1 MKTRVAVFFGG
12 RSVEHEVSVISA
24 IQAIYAMDTEKY
36 EIYPVYIAK
45 DGAMYY
51 GENTG
56 KIEAYKDIP
65 ALLKE
70 SSRVILVSEQDQFYL
85 ISYPQKLFGAKKI
98 QVDLAFPIVHG
109 TNEEDGTLMGYLK
122 TVGIPF
128 VGSNLTAA
136 AVGMDKYITKAILK
150 DNDIPVLD
158 CLRFRLKDYKNMDA
172 LLDKTEKVLGYPVIV
187 KPVNSGSSVGI
198 AVARDRGELVH
209 AVDDAFSY
217 AGTILI
223 EHAIMHLREI
233 NCSVL
238 GDENEA
244 IPSVCEEPFHSDE
257 ILSFKDKYESGG
269 KSGGSKGMASVS
281 RKIPADLS
289 PEMTKRVQDMAVES
303 FQALGCSGVARID
316 FMIDEDN
323 GALYFN
329 EINTI
334 PGSLSF
340 YLWEPMGVPYREL
353 LDRMIKI
360 AEKQNRQEKSLT
372 FTFQTNILNS
382 NALGGAKGSKMGK

>member
-12 RSVEHEVSVISA
+12 KSVEHEVSVITG
-24 IQAIYAMDTEKY
+24 IQAISAMDTEKY
-36 EIYPVYIAK
+36 EIYPVYITK

-51 GENTG
+51 GEDTG

-65 ALLKE
+65 ALLKN
-70 SSRVILVSEQDQFYL
+70 SSRVILVKEQEQFFL
-85 ISYPQKLFGAKKI
+85 ASYPQKLFGSRKVE
-98 QVDLAFPIVHG
+98 VDLAFPAVHG

-128 VGSNLTAA
+128 IGSNLTAA

-150 DNDIPVLD
+150 DNQIPVLD
-158 CLRFRLKDYKNMDA
+158 CLRFRLKDYKDMDA
-172 LLDKTEKVLGYPVIV
+172 LVARAEEGLGYPVIV

-198 AVARDRGELVH
+198 AVAKNRTELVH

-223 EHAIMHLREI
+223 EHAITHLREI
-233 NCSVL
+233 NCAVL

-257 ILSFKDKYESGG
+257 ILSYKDKYESGG
-269 KSGGSKGMASVS
+269 KNGGAKGMASVS

-289 PEMTKRVQDMAVES
+289 PEMTKKVQDMAVES

-334 PGSLSF
+334 PGSLAF
-340 YLWEPMGVPYREL
+340 YLWEPMGITYTEL
-353 LDRMIKI
+353 IDRMVQI
-360 AEKQNRQEKSLT
+360 AEKQTRQEKSLT
-372 FTFQTNILNS
+372 FTFKTNILSN
-382 NALGGAKGSKMGK
+382 NALGGSKGGKLVK